1 MEVFMTQD
9 PGNKMSGRMK
19 HDIPYAILFLAPSL
33 LGLTVFTLIPILASL
48 GLAFTDWTLLSPPEF
63 VGLKNFRD
71 LFADELLWGS
81 LGNTLKYAAMI
92 VPGSTAIALALA
104 LFINREFPGVKFIRL
119 FFMLPGVASLVSIAM
134 VWRWLYNDQFGL
146 INTGLQAVGLPA
158 VGWLTTEQWV
168 LPAIVIMLI
177 WSGMGFDAIIY
188 LAALRNIPRHLYEAA
203 ELDGANSWQSFWR
216 ITFPLLTPVHFYN
229 LIIGLIGSF
238 QVFDVIYVMTQGGP
252 GFASRVYAYY
262 LYLQA
267 FQRFKMGYASAMAWF
282 LFLII
287 FVLTLIQWRVIGR
300 RVEYDYV

>member
-1 MEVFMTQD
+1 MAETSTKKLSF
-9 PGNKMSGRMK
+9 RMK

-33 LGLTVFTLIPILASL
+33 LGLSVFTLIPIVASL
-48 GLAFTDWTLLSPPEF
+48 GLAFTDWNLLSPPEF
-63 VGLKNFRD
+63 VGLKNFKD
-71 LFADELLWGS
+71 IFADEVLWIS
-81 LGNTLKYAAMI
+81 LGNTFKYAAMI
-92 VPGSTAIALALA
+92 VPGSTALALALA
-104 LFINREFPGVKFIRL
+104 LFINREFRGIKLIRL
-119 FFMLPGVASLVSIAM
+119 FFMIPGVASLVAIAM

-146 INTGLQAVGLPA
+146 INTGLRTIGLPPIE
-158 VGWLTTEQWV
+158 WLTSEQWV
-168 LPAIVIMLI
+168 LPAIVIMLL

-203 ELDGANSWQSFWR
+203 ELDGANSWQRFWK

-252 GFASRVYAYY
+252 GFASRVFAYH

-282 LFLII
+282 LFLLI
-287 FVLTLIQWRVIGR
+287 FVLTIIQWRVLGR
-300 RVEYDYV
+300 RVEYDYI

>member
-1 MEVFMTQD
+1 MAEPAPKKLSFRT
-9 PGNKMSGRMK
+9 K

-33 LGLTVFTLIPILASL
+33 LGLIVFTLIPIFASF
-48 GLAFTDWTLLSPPEF
+48 GLAFTDWNLLSPPEF
-63 VGLKNFRD
+63 VGLKNFVD
-71 LFADELLWGS
+71 IFTDEVLWIS

-92 VPGSTAIALALA
+92 VPGSTALALALA
-104 LFINREFPGVKFIRL
+104 MLLNREFRGVKLFRL
-119 FFMLPGVASLVSIAM
+119 FFMLPGVASLVAIAM

-146 INTGLQAVGLPA
+146 INTALQAVGLPA

-168 LPAIVIMLI
+168 LPAIVIMLL
-177 WSGMGFDAIIY
+177 WSGMGFDAMIY

-203 ELDGANSWQSFWR
+203 ELDGADGWQKFWK

-238 QVFDVIYVMTQGGP
+238 QVFDVIYVMTDGGP
-252 GFASRVYAYY
+252 GFASRVYAYH
-262 LYLQA
+262 LFLQA
-267 FQRFKMGYASAMAWF
+267 FRRFNMGYAAAMAWF

-287 FVLTLIQWRVIGR
+287 FVLTLIQWRVLGR